1 VSCHLN
7 LTITQPLP
15 APPFWNLHRPL
26 LGGEALALLASMFFV
41 LVCNRQFWAA
51 AFAGRSAA
59 DAGSWFFA
67 FGMLVAL
74 VGIHTLLVAPF
85 ISRWTAKPLLSVLIV
100 ATAFATYYME
110 SFSVYLDP
118 GMVRNVLAT
127 ESKESRDLLVW
138 GMASHLALNA
148 GLPLVV
154 LWVIR
159 LKRLPLARALGF
171 RAAFLIGTLTITV
184 AAVALVYQD
193 LSSLMRNHKEVRYL
207 ITPAN
212 FLYSTARALS
222 SVDTGAVKSRMEIG
236 GDAHLAGSWQARKK
250 PVLFLMVVGE
260 TVRAAN
266 WGLDGYARQTT
277 PQLKQLGVI
286 NFSDVASCGTDTETS
301 VPCMFSAIGRRD
313 YDEDRI
319 RRSESLLH
327 VLRRAG
333 FDVIWRDNNTGCKG
347 VCAGFREDRVD
358 RLPAADLCEEGVCFD
373 EALLKGIDSL
383 LKDRSG
389 NLFIVLHQVGNHGP
403 AYFNRYPSAFR
414 RFTPT
419 CDTSELRACTR
430 EEIVNTYDN
439 AILYTDHFLARAV
452 DFLASKEAEYTT
464 AMLYVSD
471 HGESLGE
478 AGLYLHGIPYAI
490 APTVQKQVPM
500 VMWFSSGFLR
510 SFGLDERCL
519 RRQASLPVSHDNVFH
534 SVLGMLEIQ
543 TSVLDPSLDLSRS
556 CRKG

>member
-1 VSCHLN
+1 
-7 LTITQPLP
+7 
-15 APPFWNLHRPL
+15 
-26 LGGEALALLASMFFV
+26 
-41 LVCNRQFWAA
+41 
-51 AFAGRSAA
+51 
-59 DAGSWFFA
+59 
-67 FGMLVAL
+67 
-74 VGIHTLLVAPF
+74 
-85 ISRWTAKPLLSVLIV
+85 
-100 ATAFATYYME
+100 
-110 SFSVYLDP
+110 
-118 GMVRNVLAT
+118 
-127 ESKESRDLLVW
+127 
-138 GMASHLALNA
+138 
-148 GLPLVV
+148 
-154 LWVIR
+154 
-159 LKRLPLARALGF
+159 
-171 RAAFLIGTLTITV
+171 
-184 AAVALVYQD
+184 
-193 LSSLMRNHKEVRYL
+193 
-207 ITPAN
+207 
-212 FLYSTARALS
+212 
-222 SVDTGAVKSRMEIG
+222 
-236 GDAHLAGSWQARKK
+236 
-250 PVLFLMVVGE
+250 MVVGE

-490 APTVQKQVPM
+490 APTVQKP
-500 VMWFSSGFLR
+500 SGF
-510 SFGLDERCL
+510 
-519 RRQASLPVSHDNVFH
+519 A
-534 SVLGMLEIQ
+534 
-543 TSVLDPSLDLSRS
+543 
-556 CRKG
+556 